1 MSLPWIKPNRAAVW
15 KIACATHEPHQDQS
29 VTEWAE
35 AHIELPLGMTSA
47 PGPFRTTMFPYM
59 VEPLDQFHPNSGT
72 RKMTLIWAAQSNKT
86 TAIMLGIG
94 YRLDRAPAPTLWV
107 MDNSRNAQSFSESRW
122 QRLIDANPVLSRHK
136 PSNADKYKN
145 MEMHFD
151 GKSVMPLWFAGSNSP
166 GNLAS
171 RSVGLLV
178 MDEAGKYPAK
188 ARGEASS
195 VQLAIQRTTSY
206 PMHMIV
212 ITTTP
217 VTPDEAAWQSW
228 LESDQRRFFMP
239 CPHCRE
245 LMTFEQSLL
254 HWDQT
259 ARNEDGSWDLKAVRN
274 SARMECPKC
283 AGRIHDGAKTA
294 MLREGRWVATN
305 PAAMQGNVGY
315 HLNGFYS
322 PRRTFGALA
331 VKFLQDKASLMGLQD
346 YINSVLAEP
355 WEEDIEKEEESP
367 RNASDYL
374 AGDRWEEADFS
385 AMTVDVQDA
394 KGRHFWVVIRDWAK
408 DGRSRGRWAGRI
420 ETWDDLEALR
430 EQHEIRQPCVFVDS
444 AFATREVYFSCCRFG
459 YVALRGSDSES
470 FTWSEHGKRTQR
482 AYSKPERGDPAG
494 GGRWDAS
501 TLARRTCPVIKFSA
515 PTCEDILAALRKT
528 QPAQW
533 EFPKDFPVE
542 WHQHMASTVKKR
554 VRNAVTGATS
564 FKWVVPKGKDNHLR
578 DCEKMQVVAALLAK
592 VLTPAA
598 ERPSEKASA

>member
-1 MSLPWIKPNRAAVW
+1 MSLPWIKSDRAAIWRLV
-15 KIACATHEPHQDQS
+15 CETHKPHQEQT
-29 VTEWAE
+29 VTQWAE
-35 AHIELPLGMTSA
+35 ANISLPGGMTSA

-59 VEPLDQFHPNSGT
+59 VEPMNAFHPKSGV

-86 TAIMLGIG
+86 TAIMLGIA

-122 QRLIDANPVLSRHK
+122 QRLIEANPALSKHK
-136 PSNADKYKN
+136 PQDADKFKN
-145 MEMHFD
+145 MEQHF
-151 GKSVMPLWFAGSNSP
+151 KSMPLWFAGSNSP

-206 PMHMIV
+206 PMHLIV

-217 VTPDEAAWQSW
+217 VTPDEAAWQSY
-228 LESDQRRFFMP
+228 LESDQRRYFMP

-245 LMTFEQSLL
+245 LVTFEQFMLK
-254 HWDQT
+254 WDES

-283 AGRIHDGAKTA
+283 AGVIRDGAKTV

-305 PAAMQGNVGY
+305 EKAISGNVGY

-322 PRRTFGALA
+322 PRRTFGGLA
-331 VKFLQDKASLMGLQD
+331 VKFLQDKQSLMGLQD
-346 YINSVLAEP
+346 YVNSVLAEP
-355 WEEDIEKEEESP
+355 WEENVEKETEAP
-367 RNASDYL
+367 IAASDYL

-394 KGRHFWVVIRDWAK
+394 KGRHFWAVIRDWSK
-408 DGRSRGRWAGRI
+408 DGRSRGRWAGRV
-420 ETWDDLEALR
+420 ETWDDLERIRA
-430 EQHEIRQPCVFVDS
+430 ENEIRPPCVFVDS
-444 AFATREVYFSCCRFG
+444 AFATREVYFMCCRFG
-459 YVALRGSDSES
+459 WVALRGSDNES
-470 FTWSEHGKRTQR
+470 FTWSENGRRTQR
-482 AYSKPERGDPAG
+482 AYARPDRGDPAG

-515 PTCEDILAALRKT
+515 PTCEDILAALRRVS
-528 QPAQW
+528 PPQW

-554 VRNAVTGATS
+554 IRNAMTGAVTY
-564 FKWVVPKGKDNHLR
+564 KWTVPKGKDNHLR

-592 VLTPAA
+592 VLTPAVEPA
-598 ERPSEKASA
+598 H